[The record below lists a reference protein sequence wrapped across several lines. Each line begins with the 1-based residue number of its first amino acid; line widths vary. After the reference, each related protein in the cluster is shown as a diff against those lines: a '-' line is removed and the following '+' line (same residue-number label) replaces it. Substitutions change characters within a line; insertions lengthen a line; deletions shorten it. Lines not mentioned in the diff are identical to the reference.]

1 MKNQETR
8 PDRRGST
15 MRATILLI
23 VLAMVST
30 TTQAARAQAPPEV
43 DVQHFHP
50 HANQTGWYAT
60 ESAET
65 LQLWQ
70 PAFGVWFNYANN
82 PFLHRRDGEVEDR
95 IVVDL
100 ATLDLQAGIGFGLAD
115 IAVDVPIHLRV
126 AGEGLESWGGDFG
139 GAAMG
144 DLRIHPKIRFVD
156 PVKRGFGLGL
166 ALPVTLPTGDQ
177 QQYVGLRTVAFDP
190 TLLITGYFGKV
201 RLGGNIG
208 YRLTE
213 SVAVDDLNVGRGFIF
228 RAAVGVS
235 PIDQLELRGEVFGD
249 VQGRARNNPA
259 EWLIGACFQPVKGLR
274 ISAGGGT
281 SIGKGIGS
289 PAGRIMFGVG
299 YTPVKE
305 EPVDTDGDGL
315 IDRKDDC
322 PADPEDFDGF
332 QDEDG
337 CPELDNDSDGIP
349 DTADEC
355 PLDPEDFDGF
365 EDEDGCP
372 DPDNDGDDIPDT
384 ADQCPDEAEVV
395 NEFEDDDGC
404 PDEIAVLDVEKKEI
418 VIYDKVYF
426 DLDEATIKRESYAV
440 LDAVHQILAD
450 NPEVGRLEIQ
460 GHTDAQGTDAHNQQL
475 SDERAAAVR
484 TYLIDKGIDGA
495 RLEAKGYG
503 ESQLIDAS
511 DTEEAHAKNRRVQF
525 IVLEWK

>member
-259 EWLIGACFQPVKGLR
+259 EWLIGAAIEIPLAKIFQQVAQVVFLPMILGYATQRLIVRKFGETGYRRDFKPKFPLISTLGLMG
-274 ISAGGGT
+274 IVFSAMALHLYYD
-281 SIGKGIGS
+281 SI
-289 PAGRIMFGVG
+289 
-299 YTPVKE
+299 
-305 EPVDTDGDGL
+305 
-315 IDRKDDC
+315 
-322 PADPEDFDGF
+322 
-332 QDEDG
+332 
-337 CPELDNDSDGIP
+337 
-349 DTADEC
+349 
-355 PLDPEDFDGF
+355 
-365 EDEDGCP
+365 
-372 DPDNDGDDIPDT
+372 
-384 ADQCPDEAEVV
+384 
-395 NEFEDDDGC
+395 
-404 PDEIAVLDVEKKEI
+404 
-418 VIYDKVYF
+418 
-426 DLDEATIKRESYAV
+426 
-440 LDAVHQILAD
+440 
-450 NPEVGRLEIQ
+450 
-460 GHTDAQGTDAHNQQL
+460 
-475 SDERAAAVR
+475 
-484 TYLIDKGIDGA
+484 
-495 RLEAKGYG
+495 
-503 ESQLIDAS
+503 
-511 DTEEAHAKNRRVQF
+511 RRVK
-525 IVLEWK
+525 V